1 MPVQI
6 EILRRLLL
14 YLDEQI
20 RLMQKKGLTKEELKQ
35 NLDLRQAMERRLQ
48 TAIEA
53 SIDLAFHIIAGE
65 ELGVVEH
72 NKDALLLLGEKKI
85 IPLDLARRLADA
97 TDMRNVLVHGY
108 EKVDLDQLYRAI
120 TEDVK
125 DLKEFAEE
133 IDAFVVSKRKRT

>member
-20 RLMQKKGLTKEELKQ
+20 MLMQKKGLIKEELKQ
-35 NLDLRQAMERRLQ
+35 NMDLRQAMERRLQ

-53 SIDLAFHIIAGE
+53 CIDLAFHIIAGE
-65 ELGVVEH
+65 GLGVVEH

-85 IPLDLARRLADA
+85 IPMGLANRLADA

-108 EKVDLDQLYRAI
+108 EKVDLDQLYQAI

-125 DLKEFAEE
+125 DLKEFAQE
-133 IDAFVVSKRKRT
+133 IDAFVVSKQK

>member
-20 RLMQKKGLTKEELKQ
+20 RLMQKRGLTKEELKQ

-53 SIDLAFHIIAGE
+53 CIDLAFHIIAGE
-65 ELGVVEH
+65 ELGIVEH

-108 EKVDLDQLYRAI
+108 EKVDLDQLYQAI

-133 IDAFVVSKRKRT
+133 IDAFVVSKQKRT